1 LRAVVRSLRSLWYG
15 GCAACGGLMKRG
27 RELCRSGGRG
37 AAGAPDGLE
46 VGVEARGEL
55 VEEGLEG
62 LDLFVGEEVAAVGA
76 AEEVLRLVERAAR
89 DADEPA
95 VVLVAPASA
104 PLGDVRADA
113 VSCAHELLAYGF
125 TGERRP
131 RQHEIPHRVRQLLR
145 EPVHLQILK
154 SRSCHQI
161 G

>member
-1 LRAVVRSLRSLWYG
+1 
-15 GCAACGGLMKRG
+15 
-27 RELCRSGGRG
+27 
-37 AAGAPDGLE
+37 
-46 VGVEARGEL
+46 
-55 VEEGLEG
+55 
-62 LDLFVGEEVAAVGA
+62 
-76 AEEVLRLVERAAR
+76 AAR

-154 SRSCHQI
+154 SRSCHRGWSRLESSKQQRAQRASHSARRARTTHDRPRQRPYPYAKYSKSRSVRRWVRTWKTWA